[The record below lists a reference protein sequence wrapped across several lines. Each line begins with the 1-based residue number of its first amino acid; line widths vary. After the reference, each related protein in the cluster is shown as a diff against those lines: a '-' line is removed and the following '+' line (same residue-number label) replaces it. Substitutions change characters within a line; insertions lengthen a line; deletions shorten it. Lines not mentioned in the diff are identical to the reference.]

1 MRSHLLEG
9 VVRHRRIRPISYEL
23 AHDVFYVA
31 LDLDELDE
39 VPRRVR
45 IIARNRPNLFSFR
58 DADHLHPPAED
69 LRASVIE
76 HLRRSGTD
84 PVGWRV
90 TLVTNLRVLG
100 YVFNPASFYL
110 CRDTEGVLQVVIVEV
125 HNTHHERHLY
135 TLRPQATGA
144 STFVASMDK
153 AFYVSPFIDPVG
165 SYTVRVRDEP
175 GRLRI
180 TINESQ
186 DDQLQLHASLDLRR
200 RRLSSRSAARMLLRY
215 PLITYGTIGMI
226 HLHAMRLWRRGAR
239 FYRHREAA
247 S

>member
-9 VVRHRRIRPISYEL
+9 IVRHRRVQPFAYEL
-23 AHDVFYVA
+23 EHRVFYLG

-45 IIARNRPNLFSFR
+45 LIGRNRANVLTFR
-58 DADHLHPPAED
+58 DADHLDPPAED
-69 LRASVIE
+69 LRASVLA
-76 HLRRSGTD
+76 HLHASGVD
-84 PVGWRV
+84 PTGWSI

-110 CRDTEGVLQVVIVEV
+110 CRDGDGVLQVVIVEV
-125 HNTHHERHLY
+125 HNTHLERHLY
-135 TLRPQATGA
+135 TLRPQTDGE
-144 STFVASMDK
+144 TFVAGMEK

-165 SYTVRVRDEP
+165 SYTVRVRNEE

-180 TINESQ
+180 TINESK
-186 DDQLQLHASLDLRR
+186 DGQLQLHASVDLARR
-200 RRLSSRSAARMLLRY
+200 PLSSRAVARMLLRY
-215 PLITYGTIGMI
+215 PLVTHKTIGMI
-226 HLHAMRLWRRGAR
+226 HLHALKLWRRGAR
-239 FYRHREAA
+239 FYRHGEAA